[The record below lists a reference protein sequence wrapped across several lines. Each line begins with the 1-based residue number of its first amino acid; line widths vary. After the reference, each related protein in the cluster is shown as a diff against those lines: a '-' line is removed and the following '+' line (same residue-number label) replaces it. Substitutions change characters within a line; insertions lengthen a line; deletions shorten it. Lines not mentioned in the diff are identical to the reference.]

1 VSALGAALLLVGGAG
16 TAWCTLAIGA
26 RPRPIDLAAA
36 IGAPVALVA
45 ALVGG
50 VLIFVPGFLG

>member
-1 VSALGAALLLVGGAG
+1 VKLLGAALILAGCAG
-16 TAWCTLAIGA
+16 TALCTLAIGT

-36 IGAPVALVA
+36 IGAPVALTA

-50 VLIFVPGFLG
+50 VLLFVPGFLG